1 LSIPAQY
8 TATQV
13 KTKINEIQKQIG
25 AKRKAK
31 ENTDDEMKQKAVLD
45 KDHKALVD
53 SAAEKLVALDKKIKT
68 IGNIVH
74 DSVPINNNEVYG
86 SCNVFKSE
94 N

>member
-1 LSIPAQY
+1 LSTPAQY

-31 ENTDDEMKQKAVLD
+31 ENADNEMKQKVDLD

-53 SAAEKLVALDKKIKT
+53 SAAEKLVTLDKKLKT

-74 DSVPINNNEVYG
+74 DSVPVNNNEVYG
-86 SCNVFKSE
+86 SRNVFKCE
-94 N
+94 Y